1 MALRG
6 QDTTPYDY
14 DPSRLEQTDDDGS
27 GSVFKCSGCGEQC
40 YHTNFNRHKSGE
52 AHRKKMA
59 EQGYRLRPVVTHL
72 CPMCPQTFRRK
83 DLLRRHEKKHNSK
96 RAQEKR
102 ATEPQSNY
110 PRPSSNP
117 NPSFSGSKFSSLPID
132 VLSTGTSPEYS
143 SPQYQSELGM
153 NNYAPLMPAT
163 KEDSFTLGLYTAS
176 SAGYHPSL
184 LLADTDTC
192 EIPICIVQSPSNDQA
207 LTFSPSDSGSS
218 FSPSP
223 LITSGFPSP
232 LYGSTNESLSP
243 WSPWTRSIPS
253 PSSRFSLSPLPLA
266 DQPDFPDVF
275 ASSPQSPSN
284 VLRSVSPIASPLPP
298 SGKAPVPAPSQ
309 LQEGHQY
316 RLGATYHSDG
326 SLRCIERC
334 ADTDEIRQALEMF
347 EEFKRMGIY
356 PRPAT

>member
-1 MALRG
+1 
-6 QDTTPYDY
+6 
-14 DPSRLEQTDDDGS
+14 
-27 GSVFKCSGCGEQC
+27 
-40 YHTNFNRHKSGE
+40 
-52 AHRKKMA
+52 
-59 EQGYRLRPVVTHL
+59 
-72 CPMCPQTFRRK
+72 
-83 DLLRRHEKKHNSK
+83 
-96 RAQEKR
+96 
-102 ATEPQSNY
+102 
-110 PRPSSNP
+110 
-117 NPSFSGSKFSSLPID
+117 
-132 VLSTGTSPEYS
+132 
-143 SPQYQSELGM
+143 
-153 NNYAPLMPAT
+153 MPAT